1 MWHPLRKL
9 QELSDEFEKKILYD
23 HPSVPCAYCSMLMM
37 RAVVKWID
45 YNLDETYDIMI
56 AFSDLQLPLQAS
68 DLSSDVLPTASVTAV
83 TVISVGEVLIS
94 DVVAESLEC

>member
-1 MWHPLRKL
+1 M
-9 QELSDEFEKKILYD
+9 E
-23 HPSVPCAYCSMLMM
+23 
-37 RAVVKWID
+37 
-45 YNLDETYDIMI
+45 
-56 AFSDLQLPLQAS
+56 AS